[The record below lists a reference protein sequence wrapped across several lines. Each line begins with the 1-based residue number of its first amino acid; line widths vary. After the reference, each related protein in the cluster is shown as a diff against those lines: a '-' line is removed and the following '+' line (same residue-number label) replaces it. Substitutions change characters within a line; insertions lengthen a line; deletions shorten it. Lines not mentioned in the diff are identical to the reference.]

1 MDGWENARESF
12 QICSILSSLIHLP
25 SFHSD
30 FQLHTVVFTFDL
42 SSYRLNKS
50 PARRSESC
58 WPVRM
63 CYTNKVWLIDKVFH
77 VRVVLLLLRNVG
89 YFMTCG
95 VKEDSYLPDTLYICS
110 HKAARLQHLCIRVCV
125 CVCVMISVPVGRP
138 GCSRIYRRCG
148 RYSNVYLKQHV
159 PERPRIHLHSS
170 SSSPSF
176 SLTPLHCH
184 LVLLLLHLCCICW
197 SSTPHTVLTK
207 AKGSLDL

>member
-125 CVCVMISVPVGRP
+125 CVCHDKCACGAAGLQQDLQALWSIQQRLFKTARP
-138 GCSRIYRRCG
+138 GTTPHPSSLLLLLPKLLFNPPTLSPRPPPPP
-148 RYSNVYLKQHV
+148 SLLHLLKQH
-159 PERPRIHLHSS
+159 PTHSA
-170 SSSPSF
+170 
-176 SLTPLHCH
+176 H
-184 LVLLLLHLCCICW
+184 
-197 SSTPHTVLTK
+197 
-207 AKGSLDL
+207 KG